1 MSERWIGMSFRGR
14 WNNWGIKICKRQAT
28 SCRRHNHIKKKSHIS
43 YVCHKA
49 LCQEETTFRTWATRL
64 YARGKYATFICV
76 PQGFMPEE
84 NMPRLVRVP
93 RLHARRYATFRTCA
107 KALCQEIYA
116 ALCQESVPRFL
127 RVEWYNQRRRKR
139 RGRATY
145 LNLTTCAEKRKKCHV
160 SQNDVWGFMPGEHST
175 FHTCKALYAQ
185 EEEEVP
191 RTYVCQGFMPGR
203 GMRRRAT
210 YLTCATL
217 ILMNNHTHIDE

>member
-145 LNLTTCAEKRKKCHV
+145 LNLTMCAAEKRKSHV
-160 SQNDVWGFMPGEHST
+160 P
-175 FHTCKALYAQ
+175 
-185 EEEEVP
+185 
-191 RTYVCQGFMPGR
+191 
-203 GMRRRAT
+203 
-210 YLTCATL
+210 
-217 ILMNNHTHIDE
+217 